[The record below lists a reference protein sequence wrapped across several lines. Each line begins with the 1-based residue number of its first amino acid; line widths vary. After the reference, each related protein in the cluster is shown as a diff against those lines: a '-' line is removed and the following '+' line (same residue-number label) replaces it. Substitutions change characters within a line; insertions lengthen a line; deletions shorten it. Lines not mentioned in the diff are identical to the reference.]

1 MDTNYIHPDKNT
13 DTKRSDGKPIDPTL
27 ETNSTHDATQSH
39 VQSSPYGSS
48 AVQDDVKTP
57 EDKRTPHASC
67 SPHGKGSGKW
77 FGFAAGALAFLIV
90 GAFVGIQL
98 GHLPQLQ
105 QVIPQTQKEA
115 TPQETKPEAP
125 RQPIGTTTAHDAA
138 KKALPSVVSIG
149 VAKQGGSGVGSG
161 VALDEDGNILT
172 NYHVVEGA
180 QAVSVTIANK
190 TYPAQVVGSD
200 PSSDIAVV
208 KADLK
213 GDKITP
219 MKVADSDQLS
229 VGDWVMSVGSPYGLN
244 QSVSAGIVS
253 SLARNQSLT
262 TKTGTTTLYTNLIQT
277 DASINP
283 GNSGGALVNSNG
295 ELVGICTLF
304 SSSSGAFSGIGFA
317 IPSNYATSVAQ
328 KIIKGEK
335 VTHAYIGLSMQTI
348 NAQNAQHYRLPVT
361 AGAFVA
367 EVVKGGPA
375 EKAGIM
381 QGDIITRVNDQEIT
395 SADAMILAVRSFDIG
410 KTIKVTVKRG
420 NEEKQFDVTLG
431 SDEALQEQQKL
442 LRERMQPRQNP
453 NADPNAD
460 IPRGRGNE
468 NDELLEQIK
477 RYIEQRQDN

>member
-1 MDTNYIHPDKNT
+1 MDTNYIHPDENS
-13 DTKRSDGKPIDPTL
+13 DTKKAYGKPIDPTL
-27 ETNSTHDATQSH
+27 DVNS
-39 VQSSPYGSS
+39 SS
-48 AVQDDVKTP
+48 ASPSTMHTP
-57 EDKRTPHASC
+57 SSDASSEQGNGTTSKHNRSTSASC
-67 SPHGKGSGKW
+67 VSNGKRPCKW
-77 FGFAAGALAFLIV
+77 VGFAAGALAFLL
-90 GAFVGIQL
+90 AGIFAGVQL
-98 GHLPQLQ
+98 GNFPQLRNTLS
-105 QVIPQTQKEA
+105 PSQKETA
-115 TPQETKPEAP
+115 PQEQKSEGP

-149 VAKQGGSGVGSG
+149 VAKQNGSGVGSG
-161 VALDEDGNILT
+161 VALDAEGNILT

-208 KADLK
+208 KADLQ

-453 NADPNAD
+453 NADPNAG
-460 IPRGRGNE
+460 IPRGRGDE